1 MQTRHIPRRHAAT
14 REGHARRSGV
24 TLLDTIVGIALMLVI
39 FLSIGAAFR
48 LSVDVVS
55 TNKARGGAIA
65 LADERMEY
73 VRSLSYI
80 SVGTVSGVPSGT
92 IPQSE
97 TVSLNGV
104 SYTRRT
110 LILYADDPKD
120 GLAGADQNG
129 ITTDYKVVKVD
140 VAWESRTGERH
151 ITLVSRINPPSGLET
166 ACTPPCGTLSVSV
179 VDAASQPLS
188 GASVTVSNSTVSPA
202 VNVSTFTNS
211 SGIASLIG
219 APAGTGYAV
228 VVSKTGYS
236 TAQTYSVTAQ
246 NTNPNPGNLTVSNGN
261 TTTGTFAIDVLGQKI
276 IKTWTQI
283 LSGTWTD
290 PFDDAGRTVSSTGI
304 AVTGGASELAT
315 GLTSGELQSIAIGPS
330 YLAAWKSVSWS
341 DTQPSDTSIRY
352 YVYDGGG
359 LSLIPD
365 SQIPGNSSGF
375 TSGPIDLANVST
387 TTYFSIRLDAVFSA
401 TADSPSLNDW
411 SVDYTHGPE
420 PLPNIAFNLQ
430 GAKTVGSGPSGPVYK
445 YSQSQDSGAYA
456 SVAIPN
462 LEWDTYT
469 VSVNGASTGYDVASS
484 CAPQPEA
491 LVPGGS
497 LTTNLYFATHTSNS
511 LLVNVRSSASEELI
525 TGASVQLQNTGYDT
539 TLASDSC
546 GQAFF
551 SGLSASGTYTISV
564 TAPGYT
570 AYAASAV
577 SVSGASGY
585 SVLLN

>member
-1 MQTRHIPRRHAAT
+1 MSRRHAAT
-14 REGHARRSGV
+14 RGWHARRAGV
-24 TLLDTIVGIALMLVI
+24 TLLDTIVGTALMLVI

-80 SVGTVSGVPSGT
+80 SVGTLSGVPSGT

-97 TVSLNGV
+97 VVLLNGV

-120 GLAGADQNG
+120 GLADADQNG
-129 ITTDYKVVKVD
+129 ITTDYKIVKVD
-140 VAWESRTGERH
+140 IIWESRTGERH

-188 GASVTVSNSTVSPA
+188 GASVTISNSTVSPA
-202 VNVSTFTNS
+202 VNVGTFTNS

-228 VVSKTGYS
+228 IVSKTGYS
-236 TAQTYSVTAQ
+236 TAQTYSVTAE
-246 NTNPNPGNLTVSNGN
+246 NTNPNPGNLTVSNGQ
-261 TTTGTFAIDVLGQKI
+261 TTSGTFAIDVLGQKI

-283 LSGTWTD
+283 LPGTWTD
-290 PFDDAGRTVSSTGI
+290 PFDDAGRIASSTGI
-304 AVTGGASELAT
+304 AVV
-315 GLTSGELQSIAIGPS
+315 SGEVQVAPGLSGGEVQSIAVGPS
-330 YLAAWKSVSWS
+330 YLAAWKSAGWS
-341 DTQPSDTSIRY
+341 DTQPAGTSIKY
-352 YVYDGGG
+352 YVYDGAGQ
-359 LSLIPD
+359 SLIPD
-365 SQIPGNSSGF
+365 TQIPGNSAGF
-375 TSGPIDLANVST
+375 TSGPIDLSGVST
-387 TTYFSIRLDAVFSA
+387 TTYFAVRLDAVLSS
-401 TADSPSLNDW
+401 TTSSPAIGSW
-411 SVDYTHGPE
+411 SINYTHGPE
-420 PLPNIAFNLQ
+420 PLPNIAFSLQ
-430 GAKTVGSGPSGPVYK
+430 GTKTIGSGPAGAVYK
-445 YSQSQDSGAYA
+445 YSQSFDTGAYA
-456 SVAIPN
+456 SIAIPN

-469 VSVNGASTGYDVASS
+469 ATVSGTTGYDVASS

-491 LVPGGS
+491 LTPGGS
-497 LTTNLYFATHTSNS
+497 LTTNLYLATHTSNS
-511 LLVNVRSSASEELI
+511 LLVNVRSSASGELI
-525 TGASVQLQNTGYDT
+525 TGASVQLQNMGYDT

-551 SGLSASGTYTISV
+551 SGLTASSAYTISV

-570 AYAASAV
+570 AYSASAIP
-577 SVSGASGY
+577 VSGTTAY
-585 SVLLN
+585 SVLLD